1 LSGGGATAGTRWLA
15 LRVLWACVVLG
26 VAACASGGAG
36 SPATTDEASTTPG
49 AAGDAVGYAC
59 LDLISQQEVEQATGL
74 QGVQP
79 PLEVRGDDPQNVALP
94 GQTSCAYTD
103 AEAGTLVSIAISSGD
118 TLAGFDTTW
127 DTTEP
132 DAESIS
138 GVGDEAM
145 WVAAPVA
152 TAMAR
157 VKGLGVLVS
166 ISPPAQGTP
175 TIDLKDATIKILTTI
190 AGRL

>member
-1 LSGGGATAGTRWLA
+1 LSADGATAGARWIARRA
-15 LRVLWACVVLG
+15 LGTFLVLT

-36 SPATTDEASTTPG
+36 RPATSGDASTATG

-59 LDLISQQEVEQATGL
+59 VDIISPQEVEQATGL

-79 PLEVRGDDPQNVALP
+79 PLEIRGDDPQNVALP

-118 TLAGFDTTW
+118 TLAGFDTAW
-127 DTTEP
+127 DSIEP
-132 DAESIS
+132 DAEPIP
-138 GVGDEAM
+138 GVGDEAI
-145 WVAAPVA
+145 WIAEPVA

-157 VKGLGVLVS
+157 VKGLGLLVS
-166 ISPPAQGTP
+166 ISPPAQGTS
-175 TIDLKDATIKILTTI
+175 TVDLKDASLKILTTI